1 MFEYARICPDDRASN
16 AFMGTPALC
25 TMLTLTPICKIPKKD
40 GRVGNKWPKL
50 QEAYQYIFGEQFPNA
65 HNAMVDIEA
74 TRRVFNW
81 CVREGLFDAEFAKHG
96 YERPNVPEDLLSADP
111 AAIKEAA

>member
-1 MFEYARICPDDRASN
+1 MAAS
-16 AFMGTPALC
+16 ATS
-25 TMLTLTPICKIPKKD
+25 
-40 GRVGNKWPKL
+40 GRSSKRPTNTSLASK
-50 QEAYQYIFGEQFPNA
+50 FPNA

-96 YERPNVPEDLLSADP
+96 YERPQVPEDYCPPILQHTETA
-111 AAIKEAA
+111 